1 MIHSRFRSIIIT
13 RKKVYC
19 KPLKLIWQS
28 CTRNYIHLNY
38 IYITLVTYI
47 LVVGKKEVPRKRVSW
62 DRCKVKTVYPHGD
75 SDDDGLQLQSDES
88 FQC

>member
-1 MIHSRFRSIIIT
+1 MIHSCFRSLIIT
-13 RKKVYC
+13 QKKFYC
-19 KPLKLIWQS
+19 KPLKLIWRS

-38 IYITLVTYI
+38 IYIKLVTYV
-47 LVVGKKEVPRKRVSW
+47 LVVGKKEVPRKRVSR
-62 DRCKVKTVYPHGD
+62 DLCKVKTEYPHGD

>member
-1 MIHSRFRSIIIT
+1 M
-13 RKKVYC
+13 
-19 KPLKLIWQS
+19 
-28 CTRNYIHLNY
+28 
-38 IYITLVTYI
+38 TLVTYV
-47 LVVGKKEVPRKRVSW
+47 LVVGKKEVPRKRVSR